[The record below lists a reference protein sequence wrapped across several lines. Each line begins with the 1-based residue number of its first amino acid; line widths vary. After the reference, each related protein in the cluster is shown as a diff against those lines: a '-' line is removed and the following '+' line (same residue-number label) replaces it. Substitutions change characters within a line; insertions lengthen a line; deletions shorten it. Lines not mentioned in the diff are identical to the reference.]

1 MIIMQN
7 MLKKLD
13 KYQIKAFTLL
23 ESLLTL
29 SVTCFILLTLTGGI
43 TSVYHKVSE
52 TLFLINFENLYRDT
66 QQLSVI
72 SRKELVLT
80 VDSSNISNH
89 VSQLAVPNTI
99 SVEPQTIV
107 FNKNGGNSSL
117 SKISF
122 KLSDRKVSYQLYL
135 GNGNF
140 KKKEN

>member
-89 VSQLAVPNTI
+89 VSELAVPNTI
-99 SVEPQTIV
+99 RVEPQTII

>member
-1 MIIMQN
+1 MIIIQN

-89 VSQLAVPNTI
+89 VSELAVPNTI
-99 SVEPQTIV
+99 RVEPQTII

>member
-29 SVTCFILLTLTGGI
+29 SVTCFILMTLTGGI

-52 TLFLINFENLYRDT
+52 TLFLLNFENLYRDT

-72 SRKELVLT
+72 SRKDLVLT
-80 VDSSNISNH
+80 VDSFSISNH
-89 VSQLAVPNTI
+89 VTQLAVPNTI

>member
-1 MIIMQN
+1 MQN

-89 VSQLAVPNTI
+89 VSELAVPNTI
-99 SVEPQTIV
+99 RVEPQTII

>member
-1 MIIMQN
+1 

-89 VSQLAVPNTI
+89 VSELAVPNTI
-99 SVEPQTIV
+99 RVEPQTII